1 MATHHFDASIP
12 RRAFLGT
19 ALRLGVTGVAGAIAV
34 DLCTPA
40 ASAATQDNWRRCA
53 KCNMMFFNGFR
64 KSRCPAGG
72 RHQARV
78 GANFVL
84 PYDGRETPT
93 AQAGWRFCNKCESL
107 FYDGFPNKGV
117 CPGKGGHFAMGYNF
131 VLPHDLKPRSAYA
144 EKDWRFCT
152 KCHAMFFDGEARKGP
167 CAAGGEHA
175 AMGFNFVLS
184 FRGNLQDDNVGIPAP
199 R

>member
-1 MATHHFDASIP
+1 
-12 RRAFLGT
+12 
-19 ALRLGVTGVAGAIAV
+19 
-34 DLCTPA
+34 
-40 ASAATQDNWRRCA
+40 
-53 KCNMMFFNGFR
+53 
-64 KSRCPAGG
+64 
-72 RHQARV
+72 
-78 GANFVL
+78 
-84 PYDGRETPT
+84 
-93 AQAGWRFCNKCESL
+93 
-107 FYDGFPNKGV
+107 
-117 CPGKGGHFAMGYNF
+117 MGYNF